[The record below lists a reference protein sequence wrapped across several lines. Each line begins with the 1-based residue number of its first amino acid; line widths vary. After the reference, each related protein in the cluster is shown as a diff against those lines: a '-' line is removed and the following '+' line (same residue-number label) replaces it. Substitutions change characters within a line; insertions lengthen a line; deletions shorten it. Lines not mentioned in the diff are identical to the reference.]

1 MREQHI
7 EDILKVWEKHNS
19 ILKPS
24 KAKTAMEIV
33 DQIASTF
40 SAGSFY
46 YYIMNFATLKMEYV
60 DKRIKDVLG
69 IDPNNFELETL
80 FNHIHPE
87 DLQVLNKKEQEAVI
101 FLLEKIPPS
110 EIPLY
115 KVVYLLRL
123 RHSNGVYKT
132 FLHLAQATNVSED
145 GKIQQVIGV
154 HTDISYL
161 PIPFDHK
168 VSFISNERPCYYSI
182 VPDISLQLLNDSISH
197 LFTSKETLVLKQ
209 LAEGKDYKQIADA
222 LGISPHT
229 VNTHKRNI
237 LEKSHSKTVT
247 ELIAK
252 CIRAGLI

>member
-1 MREQHI
+1 MRKQHI
-7 EDILKVWEKHNS
+7 ENILNVWEKHNS

-24 KAKTAMEIV
+24 KAKMAMEIV

-46 YYIMNFATLKMEYV
+46 YYILNFATLKMEYV
-60 DKRIKDVLG
+60 DESIRDVLG
-69 IDPNNFELETL
+69 IEPHEFQLDKL
-80 FNHIHPE
+80 FDYMHPE
-87 DLQVLNKKEQEAVI
+87 DLQILHKKEQEALN
-101 FLLEKIPPS
+101 FLLKTIPTD

-115 KVVYLLRL
+115 KVVYLMRF
-123 RHSNGVYKT
+123 RHPKGIYKT
-132 FLHLAQATNVSED
+132 VLHQAQAINVSED
-145 GKIQQVIGV
+145 GKVQQVIGV

-182 VPDISLQLLNDSISH
+182 VPDIPLQLLDESISH